1 MPGDAEADG
10 LVAAV
15 AGALAV
21 TAAGGAVDDGTGP
34 GPDDLQPAS
43 ATSTTNA
50 AAATGKRLSI
60 PSGRRTPPPG
70 CTGVNDKMQ
79 AAIR

>member
-1 MPGDAEADG
+1 
-10 LVAAV
+10 
-15 AGALAV
+15 V

-34 GPDDLQPAS
+34 GVDDPQPAS
-43 ATSTTNA
+43 ATSATNA
-50 AAATGKRLSI
+50 AAVTGKRLI

-70 CTGVNDKMQ
+70 CTAVNDKMQ

>member
-1 MPGDAEADG
+1 VPGDARAGG

-21 TAAGGAVDDGTGP
+21 TAAGGAAGDGTGP
-34 GPDDLQPAS
+34 GVDDPQPAS

-50 AAATGKRLSI
+50 AAVTSKRLSI